1 MFMYHQ
7 NGCNRYNF
15 ETSLNMLSKAYNYI
29 LSVIGDM
36 FNRGLS
42 GGEKKRANIAC
53 ELLTDPD
60 IMLIDVS

>member
-1 MFMYHQ
+1 
-7 NGCNRYNF
+7 
-15 ETSLNMLSKAYNYI
+15 
-29 LSVIGDM
+29 M

-60 IMLIDVS
+60 IMLIDVSQVFHTYSTLILEYELF